1 MPSNWKDIQA
11 LVDPSNASTS
21 SDYSST
27 NPQDL
32 LKDPFFRRDIVENA
46 KANDMKDFTFEE
58 ALAEWYNEQS
68 YAAMN
73 ELGAAFGDAGWLE
86 TSTLQGESRD
96 RMARLTAAYEVM
108 PNVLTTAA
116 GGGSIS
122 DQLSGAEITKTLGG
136 ANLLNPTNLVGG
148 GAAKATAYGALAAGK
163 SVGSAAFQAG
173 KAGAKKQALAGA
185 GSEMAISGFG
195 QNRDINLGNSD
206 EFSYA
211 KLGTSAIAG
220 AAANYGIAFLLGAAT
235 TPLARAKLRKDNST
249 LLSRGFSQSEI
260 DESTKNFGGDGL
272 TQLLKYESKAELDAE
287 LANAEP
293 KLEAEELAEEAA
305 PTFADRENI
314 DIDLEQIAVQRE
326 AVERKLTNTEEPPTA
341 SEKADLIEDSDF
353 LQELESRA
361 TDLNKRNAEI
371 AELEAQIVG
380 VDPKDSV
387 QIRAKIARLAAESN
401 QAKRAYKIGFS
412 IYQNLKEGDSY
423 ADGLLA
429 FKKAQRKAAAEAKAD
444 AKKNEAE
451 AQEPVFDVPS
461 IVPKVEATPATKPVQ
476 ADTQVKSPEQEAAE
490 VEIVKEEVKVAR
502 TAPEANE
509 EVLATPEKPAE
520 QVVVDQEPD
529 DAIKKSVLEI
539 EGEDPA
545 PIIKAIRESFDELE
559 REIEVAIAGKKK
571 GEEVASSK
579 KAFGDKGNKVA
590 KAVMQDENLD
600 TTKLGAKE
608 KNKVANEIL
617 KRIDP
622 EFKET
627 TKLNLPDKLARIET
641 RLNEIETE
649 VSVPKADKVARA
661 VPESAA
667 NPEVGRL
674 IKEEMEAPEVTPEAK
689 AEKANEDQVLQE
701 IKEAIEVESDEMFEL
716 PQTLIDMV
724 ESQGDPETSKTL
736 ATLFTS
742 IVESG
747 AEFVLADPKLM
758 KQIIGDVFDGADAKR
773 LFREY
778 KKIKEGLETE
788 NFEVIRVG
796 SETNASA
803 KDSNFEKEFVA
814 NYVAERKS
822 RVAARLK
829 TDKKFST
836 YWDSQANKVA
846 FFDDLLKARVAGWKK
861 DARQMLREQYQIRG
875 ASLDH
880 WEMFTNI
887 GPSKKA
893 SAAYIKKALTGE
905 LLENRAKVLQIED
918 VMSRDNANALAV
930 KLKKP
935 VAFIAANSI
944 RAKFVL
950 TEGYP
955 NTSRT
960 GKDGRIYHS
969 IPAGQ
974 IVYMSHTNGKVY
986 QSPIEL
992 LQNEGLLRTDQRDTY
1007 DIGQHINVDDFRDPK
1022 KLLGQGFDRLVKE
1035 YYDSK
1040 GVSRPKGKQGK
1051 TTEEPKRFKL
1061 RNFIVSRFLL
1071 QQELSGKKGGSRYT
1085 INPID
1090 DAPEATAPKS
1100 APKEAPKAT
1109 QNLDEVV
1116 LPKGYRLAALN
1127 GAGTEIRVITDSQ
1140 LEKGFGVNQLLG
1152 KASSEQWLIGMVPEG
1167 SPKVSALSKDL
1178 VIDLFQE
1185 VSEQPTR
1192 RLFSDVAP
1200 NMRDLQNIKPEDVM
1214 EPEEIKFITD
1224 SFFKMMM
1231 RKPTKR
1237 PLVNTMADVNTALI
1251 QLDTKTT
1258 FLPNGTG
1265 FDDSVKQAMELLRIQ
1280 DKYFPNGVGFTTQ
1293 TRRETIRE
1301 ARNIMAGFE
1310 PDAKIKAEVLLDAI
1324 GKENYDAIEKLFLRV
1339 TGAVD
1344 KFNPKDGTPT
1354 MVMERAARGGAHRY
1368 NPSGTSEISLK
1379 PEAQTQKL
1387 PAFSTLVHEVG
1398 HWSYN
1403 NAMTPKMRMEFWN
1416 EIKTSIYTDGKL
1428 DADKLA
1434 KATGYHAEDLRESFL
1449 ANNKMSA
1456 STGVTQAEFFA
1467 NAFEKWAMNARHGDK
1482 EINSMWRRMALVIEG
1497 VLKKMQG
1504 KESGNPKLDAIFARL
1519 YPEDTAATRQARK
1532 VVEVFDPD
1540 APPQRVLDAESTIQS
1555 YLRIRTSELTK
1566 VWNTFSPHIS
1576 ENGIPAGEKPFDV
1589 IFDARHLSRFL
1600 NSLAM
1605 TRGESRVLSA
1615 LGQNS
1620 DPIIGP
1626 AETNKTGAFTVVSK
1640 AGYAKKLRVLAK
1652 DINAI
1657 YSKYLA
1663 GEANQTVQP
1672 DEKFDYD
1679 EFQKIIEDYDAGRE
1693 LTDKQVEFIDT
1704 AAESAGVDSSQ
1715 GMDLVEKINEVYI
1728 FMEGNTLEVDDIE
1741 TELGFYKHHTEFHKP
1756 SDVSSAAEEITALI
1770 QENRDMIDQVAEL
1783 LTDKYYRLSKENFA
1797 IALPSDKAL
1806 KQEHFTGRKPMSKQR
1821 RNMIAGIK
1829 RRGNA
1834 SGKPAV
1840 SNASNVSFISL
1851 NKQELANKHQE
1862 ALDAGDKDTLEGLYY
1877 EAHRR
1882 SEIES
1887 IHSLSGKEAINSSQV
1902 SSAIEMESIGKVDGE
1917 GIWIDAPLSIRDS
1930 AKMMTHRDPEVQANM
1945 RLMFQRMY
1953 GLINASTRGIVD
1965 DIPLLDT
1972 HTLGKIT
1979 GENYSSVDG
1988 VVKDLS
1994 TAKFGGL
2001 RSDFRRIVVGL
2012 RREDSDPKALMH
2024 EIGHI
2029 FKRALP
2035 EENLLVIRD
2044 AFKLAVKA
2052 EDPVAVD
2059 FAGRYKNAPMA
2070 DRAEEWFVE
2079 SWANYLANRVSK
2091 ADIISSKMDY
2101 SKEGG
2106 GELKAEM
2113 LEMKGKLG
2121 QYADLL
2127 SEYVAY
2133 GLNGLIGRNDVKQ
2146 MFRRLTFSGNL
2157 IKRESILGNISN
2169 HHLPSQYLTD
2179 FAQQAINDMP
2189 EEGVRKL
2196 SSFVSGSISG
2206 ADGRIKPFY
2215 YSHTG
2220 GSSGKL
2226 IPNNFTGGQKLEGA
2240 IYVAESHGT
2249 ANKVFTNQDFKADSY
2264 NRKEIADA
2272 ASRESARSDLE
2283 PKLGAE
2289 YALGKLRDLEVF
2301 ISQRHAYID
2310 QAIRL
2315 KNAVDDPSLSD
2326 KAERNSIA
2334 YEQSIDQIE
2343 NNNEAIG
2350 EIVDMFQT
2358 RLGVSPVE
2366 HSSVVVS
2373 SVTREEVVSFS
2384 STTPLDENNRGL
2396 FKDILTLI
2404 TPSIKESAYRTLS
2417 QKIDDADSAASAF
2430 EVLQSVAGSSTS
2442 IPRALKDLNF
2452 KGVKL
2457 TSDSGEEFMALL
2469 VPEKVKRIN
2478 DPEFVN
2484 PESVPRLEETQTL
2497 STIVGEMVINA
2508 SDVEAPVS
2516 LDPSIVAKHIGSM
2529 IEKNGSNGSSADV
2542 ISQMTRGFIGNGSQG
2557 KKLAGN
2563 IKGMF
2568 DALLAENS
2576 VQIRTSGM
2584 RWLGNLIKPE
2594 DGVGHY
2600 EKHGSRVGKKVMP
2613 ILKLIQEIS
2622 GTEKGAGRRYMDRV
2636 NQWGYKPSAS
2646 EARVLKAMR
2655 RPDGSKYEQRL
2666 RGDERKLYDMLRKQF
2681 KSELEEMRGQGLFIG
2696 NIKNY
2701 IPQVWDIN
2709 VINRNAD
2716 TRAKFTTA
2724 MAAYFKSEQR
2734 NRGFDL
2740 TDALAEERAA
2750 KMMTRL
2756 TNDDG
2761 VYIPSRPN
2769 NQTETQSDHF
2779 DFSRVIRLDEF
2790 PDHLDDL
2797 EGFMVNDLGGLTT
2810 KYFNESSRRVLIT
2823 KDFGI
2828 ESHAFYDYME
2838 AHENGIKGAAKLL
2851 TSGKVY
2857 RRAVESIDGETVTE
2871 FERSLMMPI
2880 ARSEAH
2886 GTQLLNQAMSIMESD
2901 GQTAAKE
2908 FLLSQAMKRQPA
2920 LERRIDA
2927 ILTALSET
2935 GGKTSSTTTDY
2946 KHAFGMFDT
2955 LRGRSPSRGGTYNET
2970 ARSASKAARMFNSVS
2985 LLSYTV
2991 ITSMTDLVLPVIRS
3005 GSLPSA
3011 MKGLKKVN
3019 LDPDYREAIR
3029 NVGAGMASI
3038 AHNKLVHMSGGEG
3051 DKLSNAFFSGIGL
3064 NQWTEYMRDYAAS
3077 TAYEAIKAEQRIAI
3091 RDMKGDGTNLAM
3103 QSADFRRA
3111 KRFLSRVGLGHFA
3124 ERGSESLD
3132 NMKLLEN
3139 DQVREAIHRMTNEAV
3154 FAPNGNDIPLIWQS
3168 PLGSVLFQFKSF
3180 PLMMGRLARR
3190 AIWDEVGKPMLTK
3203 GEPVNLAPA
3212 AMLLTLAPIFG
3223 EQVLSVREA
3232 ATAKGGE
3239 EGGEYKRRERSA
3251 NKFLETFGADEDD
3264 PVFESAEMD
3273 ALAGRYVEGFMYAG
3287 GFGLLADL
3295 FHQSAEQIDNGA
3307 YGNNRIASTFLGPTY
3322 GSVFG
3327 TLVNIGA
3334 GAVDKNDDSN
3344 SKERQAWREVI
3355 GRIPLIGQNRQIK
3368 EDAVDYLAG
3377 EASR

>member
-27 NPQDL
+27 SPQDL

-73 ELGAAFGDAGWLE
+73 ELGAAFGDAGYFQ

-108 PNVLTTAA
+108 PNVLTTGA

-122 DQLSGAEITKTLGG
+122 DELSGAEITKTLGG
-136 ANLLNPTNLVGG
+136 ANILNPTNVIGG

-195 QNRDINLGNSD
+195 QSRDINLGNSD

-287 LANAEP
+287 LAGSEP
-293 KLEAEELAEEAA
+293 KLETEELVEEAV

-314 DIDLEQIAVQRE
+314 DIDLEQIALQRKD
-326 AVERKLTNTEEPPTA
+326 AERRLTDTENPPTA

-387 QIRAKIARLAAESN
+387 QIRARIARLAAESN
-401 QAKRAYKIGFS
+401 QAKRAYKIGFG

-429 FKKAQRKAAAEAKAD
+429 FKKAQRQAAAESKAN
-444 AKKNEAE
+444 ANKSEAE
-451 AQEPVFDVPS
+451 APQAEA
-461 IVPKVEATPATKPVQ
+461 PKPAKAAPEATPVQNPVQ
-476 ADTQVKSPEQEAAE
+476 VDTQVKSPEQEA
-490 VEIVKEEVKVAR
+490 EEVKIVNEEVKIAR
-502 TAPEANE
+502 TDPEVNE

-520 QVVVDQEPD
+520 QVVVDQAPD

-539 EGEDPA
+539 EGEDTA

-559 REIEVAIAGKKK
+559 RTIEVATQGKKK

-579 KAFGDKGNKVA
+579 KSFGAKGEKVA
-590 KAVMQDENLD
+590 KAVMQDENLN
-600 TTKLGAKE
+600 TKNLDARE
-608 KNKVANEIL
+608 KNKVAKEIL

-622 EFKET
+622 NFKESS
-627 TKLNLPDKLARIET
+627 KLPLPQKLARIEE
-641 RLNEIETE
+641 RLQEIETE
-649 VSVPKADKVARA
+649 VSVPKADKVAKE
-661 VPESAA
+661 VPKSAA

-674 IKEEMEAPEVTPEAK
+674 IKEEMEAPEATPEVK

-701 IKEAIEVESDEMFEL
+701 IKEAIEIESDKTFEL
-716 PQTLIDMV
+716 PKTLVDMV

-747 AEFVLADPKLM
+747 AEFVLSDQKLM
-758 KQIIGDVFDGADAKR
+758 KQIIDDVFGKGSADSKK
-773 LFREY
+773 LFQEY

-788 NFEVIRVG
+788 DFEVNRLG
-796 SETNASA
+796 SQTDASTI
-803 KDSNFEKEFVA
+803 DSNFEKEFIA

-822 RVAARLK
+822 RVAAKLK

-836 YWDSQANKVA
+836 YWDSQANKVS

-880 WEMFTNI
+880 WEMFSNI

-893 SAAYIKKALTGE
+893 SEAYIKKALSGE

-918 VMSRDNANALAV
+918 VMSRDNALALA
-930 KLKKP
+930 KKQNQP

-955 NTSRT
+955 VNSRT

-986 QSPIEL
+986 QSPVEL
-992 LQNEGLLRTDQRDTY
+992 LQNEGLLRIDQRDTY
-1007 DIGQHINVDDFRDPK
+1007 DIGQHINVGDFRDPK
-1022 KLLGQGFDRLVKE
+1022 KLLGQGFDRLVKD
-1035 YYDSK
+1035 YYNSK
-1040 GVSRPKGKQGK
+1040 NVGRSVGKQGR
-1051 TTEEPKRFKL
+1051 TTNEPKRNKL
-1061 RNFIVSRFLL
+1061 KNFIVSRFLL
-1071 QQELSGKKGGSRYT
+1071 QQELNGKKGGSRYT
-1085 INPID
+1085 INPVD
-1090 DAPEATAPKS
+1090 DAPQTTTSATAPKS
-1100 APKEAPKAT
+1100 APKFT

-1127 GAGTEIRVITDSQ
+1127 GAGTEIRVITDKQ
-1140 LEKGFGVNQLLG
+1140 LENGGGVNQLLG
-1152 KASSEQWLIGMVPEG
+1152 KASDEQWLVGMVPEG
-1167 SPKVSALSKDL
+1167 SPRVSALSKDL

-1185 VSEQPTR
+1185 VSEQPIK
-1192 RLFSDVAP
+1192 RLFTDVAP
-1200 NMRDLQNIKPEDVM
+1200 NMKDLQNIKPEDVM

-1224 SFFKMMM
+1224 ETFKFFGK
-1231 RKPTKR
+1231 KITKER
-1237 PLVNTMADVNTALI
+1237 VLSDMAGVNMALTR
-1251 QLDTKTT
+1251 LDIHVQ

-1265 FDDSVKQAMELLRIQ
+1265 FDDSVKQAMEILRIQ

-1293 TRRETIRE
+1293 TRRQTIRE

-1310 PDAKIKAEVLLDAI
+1310 PDAKIQAEVLLDAI
-1324 GKENYDAIEKLFLRV
+1324 GKENYDAVEKLFLRV

-1344 KFNPKDGTPT
+1344 QFNPKDGAPT
-1354 MVMERAARGGAHRY
+1354 MLMERGNRGGAHRY
-1368 NPSGTSEISLK
+1368 GASGTSDILLK
-1379 PEAQTQKL
+1379 PEAQVNHFPSFT
-1387 PAFSTLVHEVG
+1387 SLVHEVG

-1416 EIKTSIYTDGKL
+1416 ELKTSLYTDGKL

-1434 KATGYHAEDLRESFL
+1434 KATGYAEEDLGAKFL
-1449 ANNKMSA
+1449 TDNKMST

-1467 NAFEKWAMNARHGDK
+1467 NAFEKWALNARHGDV
-1482 EINSMWRRMALVIEG
+1482 EVNTMWRRMAKFIEG
-1497 VLKKMQG
+1497 VFKKMQG

-1566 VWNTFSPHIS
+1566 VWKTFSPHIS
-1576 ENGIPAGEKPFDV
+1576 ENGTPAGEKPFDV
-1589 IFDARHLSRFL
+1589 IFDARNLSRFL
-1600 NSLAM
+1600 NSLSI

-1626 AETNKTGAFTVVSK
+1626 ADTNKTGAFTVVSK
-1640 AGYAKKLRVLAK
+1640 AGYSKKLRVLAK

-1663 GEANQTVQP
+1663 GESNQAAQP

-1693 LTDKQVEFIDT
+1693 LTDKQIEFIDT

-1728 FMEGNTLEVDDIE
+1728 FMEGNTLEVDDFE
-1741 TELGFYKHHTEFHKP
+1741 TELGFYQMHAEPT
-1756 SDVSSAAEEITALI
+1756 DVSSAAKEITALI
-1770 QENRDMIDQVAEL
+1770 QDNRDMIDQVAEL
-1783 LTDKYYRLSKENFA
+1783 LTDKYYRLSKENYA

-1806 KQEHFTGRKPMSKQR
+1806 KQEHFTGRKPVTPLGRLVKNAYSS
-1821 RNMIAGIK
+1821 RNK
-1829 RRGNA
+1829 NSNTSPA
-1834 SGKPAV
+1834 S
-1840 SNASNVSFISL
+1840 SNASNVNFISL
-1851 NKQELANKHQE
+1851 NKKELANKHQE
-1862 ALDAGDKDTLEGLYY
+1862 ALDSGDKETLEGLYY

-1882 SEIES
+1882 SETES
-1887 IHSLSGKEAINSSQV
+1887 IHSLSGKDSINSSQV

-1979 GENYSSVDG
+1979 GENYSEVDG

-2012 RREDSDPKALMH
+2012 NREDSDPKALMH

-2059 FAGRYKNAPMA
+2059 FAGRYTNSSME

-2091 ADIISSKMDY
+2091 ADITSSKMDY
-2101 SKEGG
+2101 SQEGG
-2106 GELKAEM
+2106 GGLEADM

-2157 IKRESILGNISN
+2157 IKRENILGNISN
-2169 HHLPSQYLTD
+2169 HHVPSQYLND

-2189 EEGVRKL
+2189 EEGVRRL
-2196 SSFVSGSISG
+2196 SGFVSGSISG
-2206 ADGRIKPFY
+2206 ARGRIKPFY
-2215 YSHTG
+2215 YSNTG

-2226 IPNNFTGGQKLEGA
+2226 LPNNFTGSQKLDGA

-2264 NRKEIADA
+2264 NKKDIADA
-2272 ASRESARSDLE
+2272 ASRVAVRDDQDPKSMSD
-2283 PKLGAE
+2283 
-2289 YALGKLRDLEVF
+2289 YALGELRKLEAF

-2310 QAIRL
+2310 QAIRF

-2326 KAERNSIA
+2326 KAERNSMA

-2343 NNNEAIG
+2343 NSNDAIG

-2358 RLGVSPVE
+2358 RLGVAPVE

-2373 SVTREEVVSFS
+2373 SVTREEVISFS

-2417 QKIDDADSAASAF
+2417 QKIDDADSAANAF

-2478 DPEFVN
+2478 DPDFVN

-2508 SDVEAPVS
+2508 SDEQAPVS

-2542 ISQMTRGFIGNGSQG
+2542 ISQMTRGFIGNGEQG

-2563 IKGMF
+2563 VKGMF

-2594 DGVGHY
+2594 EGVGHY

-2613 ILKLIQEIS
+2613 ILKLIQDIS
-2622 GTEKGAGRRYMDRV
+2622 GTEKGAGRRYLDRV
-2636 NQWGYKPSAS
+2636 NQWGYKPSVS

-2655 RPDGSKYEQRL
+2655 RPAGSKQEQLL

-2681 KSELEEMRGQGLFIG
+2681 KSELEEMRSQGLFIG

-2709 VINRNAD
+2709 VINRNAE
-2716 TRAKFTTA
+2716 TRAAFTKS
-2724 MAAYFKSEQR
+2724 MASYFKSEAR
-2734 NRGFDL
+2734 NRGEDL
-2740 TDALAEERAA
+2740 ADDLATERAT

-2769 NQTETQSDHF
+2769 NQTESQSDHF

-2797 EGFMVNDLGGLTT
+2797 EGYLVNDLGGLTT

-2823 KDFGI
+2823 EDFGI

-2851 TSGKVY
+2851 KSGKVY

-2880 ARSEAH
+2880 ARSDAH

-2901 GQTAAKE
+2901 GQPAAKE

-2970 ARSASKAARMFNSVS
+2970 ARSASKGARMFNSVS

-3111 KRFLSRVGLGHFA
+3111 KRFLARVGLGHFA